1 VPTYVVEFLL
11 GRYCA
16 TTNDKEIAEGLE
28 IVERQLKDRTVRT
41 GEEEFFK
48 SRAANW
54 HGDCDPTQ
62 VFRVCSFLE
71 CLLRTF
77 APRLQVRL
85 AR

>member
-1 VPTYVVEFLL
+1 MEFLL

-16 TTNDKEIAEGLE
+16 TTNDKEIVEGLE
-28 IVERQLKDRTVRT
+28 IVERQLEDRTVRT
-41 GEEEFFK
+41 GEEELFK

-71 CLLRTF
+71 CLLGTF
-77 APRLQVRL
+77 APRLRVRL